1 MDWLN
6 RGIQEKILRVL
17 SDNYPNCL
25 KATKVYN
32 SLSPSNSLP
41 ITSNIPVDKQG
52 LDLALT
58 LGCEIQSQH
67 LATLQSDEF
76 QYFLKNIYYLE
87 ESGLIEITSIDS
99 LHKNFDCKINHKGI
113 DFLT

>member
-32 SLSPSNSLP
+32 SLFPSSSLP
-41 ITSNIPVDKQG
+41 ITSNIPVDTQG

-76 QYFLKNIYYLE
+76 QLFFKKYL
-87 ESGLIEITSIDS
+87 LLRRIWF
-99 LHKNFDCKINHKGI
+99 N
-113 DFLT
+113 

>member
-1 MDWLN
+1 MNWLN
-6 RGIQEKILRVL
+6 RGIQEKILQVL
-17 SDNYPNCL
+17 CDNYPNCL

-32 SLSPSNSLP
+32 SLFPSSSLP

-58 LGCEIQSQH
+58 LSCEIHSQH
-67 LATLQSDEF
+67 LTTLQSDEF

-87 ESGLIEITSIDS
+87 ESGLIEIT
-99 LHKNFDCKINHKGI
+99 
-113 DFLT
+113 